1 MRVNPKFTRRFET
14 EINNAVRA
22 AYEDLNGL
30 SACAGIDDDS
40 GVGAMEA
47 ARQHYG
53 YTVEMRDKLMFIRPR
68 DFVSFATHDNDYE
81 QEIKKIIKDR
91 IQAAKITKSQRIK
104 YTTSAGTTINRIAA
118 GNTTPFFIGERK
130 KNSPTLI
137 MTKIAEQ
144 MARNQYDAITS
155 WRVTPPNSMYW
166 RKKKGMDLPPLEGIK
181 GEIVNNIKGWVE

>member
-14 EINNAVRA
+14 EINNAVMA

-30 SACAGIDDDS
+30 SACAGIKDS
-40 GVGAMEA
+40 EVGAMEA
-47 ARQHYG
+47 SLNHNG
-53 YTVEMRDKLMFIRPR
+53 YVFEVRGREFFAPPR
-68 DFVSFATHDNDYE
+68 DFVSFATHGQEYE

-91 IQAAKITKSQRIK
+91 IRAAKFTKSQRIK

-118 GNTTPFFIGERK
+118 GNTTPFFIGERR

-166 RKKKGMDLPPLEGIK
+166 RKKKGMDLPPLEGLK

>member
-14 EINNAVRA
+14 EINNAVMA

-30 SACAGIDDDS
+30 SACAGIEDS
-40 GVGAMEA
+40 SVGAMEA

-53 YTVEMRDKLMFIRPR
+53 YVVEMRDKLMFIPPR
-68 DFVSFATHDNDYE
+68 DFVSFATHDKDYE
-81 QEIKKIIKDR
+81 EEIKKIIKER
-91 IQAAKITKSQRIK
+91 IRAAKFTKSQRVK
-104 YTTSAGTTINRIAA
+104 YTTYVGTTISRIAA

-130 KNSPTLI
+130 KNSPTFI